1 MGLLHK
7 AADLVTSLGVGG
19 ITDGV
24 VTTIPLVSVTGFT
37 DGDLVQITVDR
48 RDSNGI
54 DTPSKREVIRGT
66 VNGLTLIN
74 CTRAVEGSAQAHATG
89 ALVECIHTANTHNQ
103 LNLYISE
110 FQFPGLHNGKVV
122 VSNPGGV
129 LTASI
134 KTLLNA
140 DPSPNAPVRVIVNN
154 ELRIITTPLT
164 VTVPAG
170 FNVFNTGSAEMATFA
185 SNYFVF
191 IGVSTS
197 NKTALGIARFP
208 YYRTGSQFIDTIDS
222 NYYGRFADTD
232 GTVLVT
238 PTAVTNVVLV
248 DRFQAIQSA
257 GAGYTWSAAGNV
269 YGAPINVATK
279 FNFNPVISSSMGLA
293 ITNYQERAFI
303 VHDNMIDIFLRLEFT
318 TSGTATNGIDCT
330 IPVTL
335 PSTFTPGNLSC
346 NRIFDSGNLG
356 GVVSDTANANK
367 FQVQKYNSA
376 NWNLGSPKYFMVSG
390 TLPLI

>member
-19 ITDGV
+19 ITDSV
-24 VTTIPLVSVTGFT
+24 VTTIPLVSVTGFS
-37 DGDLVQITVDR
+37 DGDLVQVTVDR
-48 RDSNGI
+48 LDSNGI
-54 DTPSKREVIRGT
+54 STPIKREVIRGT
-66 VNGLTLIN
+66 VNGLNLIN

-103 LNLYISE
+103 LNLYVSE

-154 ELRIITTPLT
+154 ELRTITTPLT

-170 FNVFNTGSAEMATFA
+170 LNAFNTGSAEMATLFA
-185 SNYFVF
+185 NYFIF
-191 IGVSTS
+191 IGVSNT

-208 YYRTGSQFIDTIDS
+208 YYRTGSQFIDTVNS
-222 NYYGRFADTD
+222 QYYGRFADTD
-232 GTVLVT
+232 GTVLAAPSQV
-238 PTAVTNVVLV
+238 NSVVCI
-248 DRFQAIQSA
+248 DRIRAIQSG

-269 YGAPINVATK
+269 YNSPILRSEEIP
-279 FNFNPVISSSMGLA
+279 FA
-293 ITNYQERAFI
+293 ITPQAQSGATYAVNTAVKHSYFIENDTITVTTANIITFGGTTYQNFI
-303 VHDNMIDIFLRLEFT
+303 LGLPAIAKNVRNSGLGASVNNKIAR
-318 TSGTATNGIDCT
+318 TSTFDTNNLWYLQQYDGVV
-330 IPVTL
+330 IPV
-335 PSTFTPGNLSC
+335 
-346 NRIFDSGNLG
+346 
-356 GVVSDTANANK
+356 
-367 FQVQKYNSA
+367 
-376 NWNLGSPKYFMVSG
+376 GSWWIEGQLTYQ
-390 TLPLI
+390 I